1 MHMFRISHSIWL
13 GDHVACE
20 DPNLSSIRQKIEAAG
35 AIRDHQAA
43 SRAGI
48 ASRNSECPRRRK
60 AAAGLIG
67 HASAQAIQPSVTA
80 RSPLT
85 KDILLRW
92 LDSERVSQGTNLKQK
107 EFLRLV
113 VDRIMV
119 EASII
124 PYQESIR
131 RRPDPLIWLLHGP
144 PAQENLM
151 CWHS

>member
-1 MHMFRISHSIWL
+1 M
-13 GDHVACE
+13 
-20 DPNLSSIRQKIEAAG
+20 
-35 AIRDHQAA
+35 
-43 SRAGI
+43 
-48 ASRNSECPRRRK
+48 
-60 AAAGLIG
+60 
-67 HASAQAIQPSVTA
+67 TA